1 MGQQQG
7 RLHMIRRTTDG
18 QDVVTA
24 ILGAL
29 TLALMIT
36 LTPPPARAA
45 SQLRTVDVSA
55 VAPAGSFNGIT
66 YVRVAGTVH
75 GVVAPGED
83 VVGLDTLPKDATGHY
98 AYASAFELIVPAQG
112 EPANEALY
120 VDAENRG
127 SAVSQGALGGF
138 LQAHATSYARV
149 QWQAGISPG
158 VPANAQGVGL
168 VILRDFARWLAGRTP
183 DVVMRGDWKPAA
195 HNKLILGGISQSAW
209 TVNTFVAEG
218 FNVDPIRRTRVFD
231 GALAIDGVGG
241 WLAINRI
248 AAQRGLT
255 TQTPYLDPN
264 GRPLSRQALLS
275 RPRTD
280 PVYVDVANFT
290 DFYRLRA
297 GLTST
302 PYSSPTFRRY
312 DFPSPH
318 AVGSAIS
325 PCNGGAPITYNALR
339 YAPYMRAL
347 VLGLEKAIGVKTAS
361 GAHSLPA
368 SRVFVLGPAPHGVP
382 WFNPLPGVAVK
393 TPVLDANGWPKGG
406 VRFPEADLPLGRP
419 YPPSV
424 SPVTTASISQTCGN
438 SSGFQPFSP
447 DALRV
452 AGLGDPGIYAAR
464 YRAAVGRLVAE
475 GFLLA
480 EDLPAMLKAARERF
494 EAR

>member
-1 MGQQQG
+1 MTRRIRARQG
-7 RLHMIRRTTDG
+7 VM
-18 QDVVTA
+18 TA
-24 ILGAL
+24 ILGELLLSLLVTFPSSSAW
-29 TLALMIT
+29 
-36 LTPPPARAA
+36 AA
-45 SQLRTVDVSA
+45 SQLTTVDVRTI
-55 VAPAGSFNGIT
+55 APAGSFNGIE
-66 YVRVAGTVH
+66 YVRVAGTVQ

-83 VVGLDTLPKDATGHY
+83 VVGLDALPKDASGHY
-98 AYASAFELIVPAQG
+98 AYASAFEAIVPAHGQ
-112 EPANEALY
+112 PANETLY
-120 VDAENRG
+120 VDAENLG
-127 SAVSQGALGGF
+127 AAVSQGALGGF
-138 LQAHATSYARV
+138 LQAHSTSYARV
-149 QWQAGISPG
+149 QWQTGISPG

-183 DVVMRGDWKPAA
+183 DVVVRGDWKPTA
-195 HNKLILGGISQSAW
+195 HSKLILGGISQSAW
-209 TVNTFVAEG
+209 TVNTFIAEG
-218 FNVDPIRRTRVFD
+218 FNVDPMRRTRVFD

-248 AAQRGLT
+248 AARRRVT

-280 PVYVDVANFT
+280 PIYVDVANFT

-302 PYSSPTFRRY
+302 TYSSPTFRRY

-325 PCNGGAPITYNALR
+325 PCNDGSPITYNALR

-347 VLGLEKAIGVKTAS
+347 LLGLEKAIGVKTAS
-361 GAHSLPA
+361 DARSLPA
-368 SRVFVLGPAPHGVP
+368 SRVFALGPAPRDVA
-382 WFNPLPGVAVK
+382 WFNPLPGAVVK

-438 SSGFQPFSP
+438 SSGFQPFTP
-447 DALRV
+447 DALRA
-452 AGLGDPGIYAAR
+452 AGLGNPEIYAAR
-464 YRAAVGRLVAE
+464 YRAAAVRLVAD

-480 EDLPAMLKAARERF
+480 EDLPAMLKVARERF

>member
-1 MGQQQG
+1 
-7 RLHMIRRTTDG
+7 
-18 QDVVTA
+18 VTA
-24 ILGAL
+24 GVSALILISML
-29 TLALMIT
+29 TLAS
-36 LTPPPARAA
+36 PSARAA
-45 SQLRTVDVSA
+45 SQLTTVEVSA
-55 VAPAGSFNGIT
+55 AAPAGSFNGVA
-66 YVRVAGTVH
+66 YVRIAGTVH
-75 GVVAPGED
+75 GVVAPKED
-83 VVGLDTLPKDATGHY
+83 VVGLDALPKDSSGHY
-98 AYASAFELIVPAQG
+98 AYASAFEAIVPAQG
-112 EPANEALY
+112 QPANEALY

-138 LQAHATSYARV
+138 LQAHSTSYARV
-149 QWQAGISPG
+149 QWQTGISPG

-183 DVVMRGDWKPAA
+183 DVVVRGDWRPTA
-195 HNKLILGGISQSAW
+195 HSKLILGGISQSAW
-209 TVNTFVAEG
+209 TVNTFIAEG
-218 FNVDPIRRTRVFD
+218 FNVDPIRQTRVFD

-248 AAQRGLT
+248 AAQRGVAG
-255 TQTPYLDPN
+255 QTPYLDPN
-264 GRPLSRQALLS
+264 GHPLSRRELLS

-280 PVYVDVANFT
+280 PIYVDVANFT

-318 AVGSAIS
+318 AVGSAAS
-325 PCNGGAPITYNALR
+325 ACNDGAPITYNTLR

-347 VLGLEKAIGVKTAS
+347 VLGLEKAIGVRAAR
-361 GAHSLPA
+361 GARSLPA
-368 SRVFVLGPAPHGVP
+368 SRAFALGPAPRDVP
-382 WFNPLPGVAVK
+382 WFNPLPGTAVK

-447 DALRV
+447 DALRA
-452 AGLGDPGIYAAR
+452 AGLEDGEVYIAR
-464 YRAAVGRLVAE
+464 YRAALDRLTAE

-480 EDLPAMLKAARERF
+480 EDVPAMLMAARERF
-494 EAR
+494 DAR